1 MSWQSFQASYLA
13 RPSTASI
20 PGRDLGRLSVSV
32 SSSSVARK
40 KSKKVSD
47 GRPDVQFVLTRAHS
61 KQQQRTA
68 RTVRRKK
75 FADSGTLKESVETK
89 LLGVGGSLGRFDAL
103 VTDNGNDL
111 FELFKSNVSHDC
123 SVL

>member
-1 MSWQSFQASYLA
+1 MCNLCSYEH
-13 RPSTASI
+13 TASNN
-20 PGRDLGRLSVSV
+20 
-32 SSSSVARK
+32 
-40 KSKKVSD
+40 
-47 GRPDVQFVLTRAHS
+47 